1 MIQIAGEE
9 LIIELPHREPSFN
22 RASLVGRT
30 LFDRSSGGQ
39 LIGRFDAADPGQGYG
54 RRFVG
59 GPPCWPFC
67 PGDERSKLR
76 HPLGEFRSTC
86 GRPV

>member
-1 MIQIAGEE
+1 MSQIAGEE

-22 RASLVGRT
+22 RASLVART
-30 LFDRSSGGQ
+30 LFDHFSGGQ

-54 RRFVG
+54 RRLVG
-59 GPPCWPFC
+59 GSTVLAFLPRR
-67 PGDERSKLR
+67 ERSKLR